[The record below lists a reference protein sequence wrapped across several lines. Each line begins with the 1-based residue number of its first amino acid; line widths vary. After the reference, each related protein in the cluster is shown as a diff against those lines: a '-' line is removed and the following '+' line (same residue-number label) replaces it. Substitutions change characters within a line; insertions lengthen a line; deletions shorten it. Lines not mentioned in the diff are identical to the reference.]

1 MNVLN
6 LKNTMNKIVLGVG
19 LSALLITTAC
29 GTPKKEGVAATVNG
43 VDITQE
49 EFVKNY
55 ASQRNYYTL
64 SAGSESY
71 LTEKSPQDPSKTMDQ
86 VIKESV
92 LNDLIDMEILKQ
104 DAEKSGIK
112 AEEAEIDK
120 ELNTVKEQ
128 MGGQEAFNEQL
139 KQMGSNEAYYR
150 KYFTNLNIMKQY
162 YKVKEKEF
170 KASEDEIKKYYD
182 EHKDE
187 YFTADAAHI
196 LVKDVNE
203 ANLIK
208 KELSKGADFAQIA
221 KEKST
226 DKGSA
231 EKGGELGEFSNG
243 MMVKEFE
250 DVVKSIK
257 VGEISDPVESQ
268 FGFHIIKLNKFENKK
283 LEEVKEIIES
293 AVTQQ
298 KYKDHLDNLKKE
310 AKIEKYVNVKDDI
323 EIPEEFKLP
332 TAATKAEDKSKE
344 APADEVGNS
353 TVETKEKAKAN
364 KASNTKENKNAKN
377 TEKTEEKSK

>member
-1 MNVLN
+1 MN
-6 LKNTMNKIVLGVG
+6 LKNTINKIVLGVG

-104 DAEKSGIK
+104 DAEKLGIK
-112 AEEAEIDK
+112 AEDSEIDK

-150 KYFTNLNIMKQY
+150 EYFTNLNIMKQY

-187 YFTADAAHI
+187 YFTANAAHI

-250 DVVKSIK
+250 DVVKTIK

-268 FGFHIIKLNKFENKK
+268 FGFHIIKLNRFENKK
-283 LEEVKEIIES
+283 LEEVKETIES

-298 KYKDHLDNLKKE
+298 KYKDYLDNLKKE
-310 AKIEKYVNVKDDI
+310 AKVEKYINVKDDI

-332 TAATKAEDKSKE
+332 AATKAEDKSKE
-344 APADEVGNS
+344 TPADEVGNS
-353 TVETKEKAKAN
+353 TVETKEKAAEN
-364 KASNTKENKNAKN
+364 KASNKKENKDVKN

>member
-1 MNVLN
+1 MN
-6 LKNTMNKIVLGVG
+6 LKNTINKIVLGVG

-104 DAEKSGIK
+104 DAEKLGIK
-112 AEEAEIDK
+112 AEDSEIDK

-150 KYFTNLNIMKQY
+150 EYFTNLNIMKQY

-250 DVVKSIK
+250 DVVKTIK

-268 FGFHIIKLNKFENKK
+268 FGFHIIKLNRFENKK
-283 LEEVKEIIES
+283 LEEVKETIES

-298 KYKDHLDNLKKE
+298 KYKDYLDNLKKE
-310 AKIEKYVNVKDDI
+310 AKVEKYINVKDDI

-332 TAATKAEDKSKE
+332 AATKAEDKSKE
-344 APADEVGNS
+344 TPADEVGNS
-353 TVETKEKAKAN
+353 TVETKEKAAEN
-364 KASNTKENKNAKN
+364 KASNKKENKDVKN

>member
-1 MNVLN
+1 MN

-268 FGFHIIKLNKFENKK
+268 FGFHITKLNKFENKK

>member
-104 DAEKSGIK
+104 DAEKLGIK

-344 APADEVGNS
+344 TPADEVGNS

>member
-1 MNVLN
+1 MN
-6 LKNTMNKIVLGVG
+6 LKNTINKIVLGVG

-104 DAEKSGIK
+104 DAEKLGIK
-112 AEEAEIDK
+112 AEDSEIDK

-150 KYFTNLNIMKQY
+150 EYFTNLNIMKQY

-250 DVVKSIK
+250 DVVKTIK

-268 FGFHIIKLNKFENKK
+268 FGFHIIKLNRFENKK
-283 LEEVKEIIES
+283 LEEVKETIES

-298 KYKDHLDNLKKE
+298 KYKDYLDNLKKE
-310 AKIEKYVNVKDDI
+310 AKVEKYINVKDDI

-332 TAATKAEDKSKE
+332 AATKAEDNSKE
-344 APADEVGNS
+344 TQADEVGNS
-353 TVETKEKAKAN
+353 TVETKEKAAEN
-364 KASNTKENKNAKN
+364 KASNKKENKDVKN

>member
-1 MNVLN
+1 MN

>member
-6 LKNTMNKIVLGVG
+6 LKNTINKIVLGVG

-104 DAEKSGIK
+104 DAEKLGIK
-112 AEEAEIDK
+112 AEDSEIDK

-150 KYFTNLNIMKQY
+150 EYFTNLNIMKQY

-250 DVVKSIK
+250 DVVKTIK

-268 FGFHIIKLNKFENKK
+268 FGFHIIKLNRFENKK
-283 LEEVKEIIES
+283 LEEVKETIES

-298 KYKDHLDNLKKE
+298 KYKDYLDNLKKE
-310 AKIEKYVNVKDDI
+310 AKVEKYINVKDDI

-332 TAATKAEDKSKE
+332 AATKAEDKSKE
-344 APADEVGNS
+344 TPADEVGNS
-353 TVETKEKAKAN
+353 TVETKEKAAEN
-364 KASNTKENKNAKN
+364 KASNKKENKDVKN

>member
-1 MNVLN
+1 MN
-6 LKNTMNKIVLGVG
+6 LKNTINKIVLGAG

-104 DAEKSGIK
+104 DAEKLGIK
-112 AEEAEIDK
+112 AEDSEIDK

-150 KYFTNLNIMKQY
+150 EYFTNLNIMKQY

-250 DVVKSIK
+250 DVVKTIK

-268 FGFHIIKLNKFENKK
+268 FGFHIIKLNRFENKK
-283 LEEVKEIIES
+283 LEEVKETIES

-298 KYKDHLDNLKKE
+298 KYKDYLDNLKKE
-310 AKIEKYVNVKDDI
+310 AKVEKYINVKDDI

-332 TAATKAEDKSKE
+332 AATKAEDKSKE
-344 APADEVGNS
+344 TQADEVGNS
-353 TVETKEKAKAN
+353 TVETKEKAAEN
-364 KASNTKENKNAKN
+364 KASNKKENKDVKN
-377 TEKTEEKSK
+377 TEKSEEKSK

>member
-1 MNVLN
+1 MN
-6 LKNTMNKIVLGVG
+6 LKNTINKIVLGVG

-104 DAEKSGIK
+104 DAEKLGIK
-112 AEEAEIDK
+112 AEDSEIDK

-150 KYFTNLNIMKQY
+150 EYFTNLNIMKQY

-250 DVVKSIK
+250 DVVKTIK

-268 FGFHIIKLNKFENKK
+268 FGFHIIKLNRFENKK
-283 LEEVKEIIES
+283 LEEVKETIES

-298 KYKDHLDNLKKE
+298 KYKDYLDNLKKE
-310 AKIEKYVNVKDDI
+310 AKVEKYINVKDDI

-332 TAATKAEDKSKE
+332 AATKAEDNSKE
-344 APADEVGNS
+344 TQADEVGNS
-353 TVETKEKAKAN
+353 TVETKEKAAEN
-364 KASNTKENKNAKN
+364 KVSNKKENKDVKN

>member
-6 LKNTMNKIVLGVG
+6 LKKTMNRIVLGVG

-64 SAGSESY
+64 SAGSEDY
-71 LTEKSPQDPSKTMDQ
+71 LKQNSPQDPSKTMDQ

-104 DAEKSGIK
+104 DAEKMGIK
-112 AEEAEIDK
+112 ADEVEVDKKLNEI
-120 ELNTVKEQ
+120 KEQ
-128 MGGQEAFNEQL
+128 MGGQEAFDEQL

-150 KYFTNLNIMKQY
+150 EYFTNLNIMQQY
-162 YKVKEKEF
+162 YKAKEADF
-170 KASEDEIKKYYD
+170 KATEDEIKKYYD

-208 KELSKGADFAQIA
+208 KELAKGADFAQIA

-226 DKGSA
+226 DKGTA

-283 LEEVKEIIES
+283 LEEVKENIES

-298 KYKDHLDNLKKE
+298 KYKDYLDKLKKD
-310 AKIEKYVNVKDDI
+310 AKVEKFVNVKEEI
-323 EIPEEFKLP
+323 EIPEAFKLP
-332 TAATKAEDKSKE
+332 AATTPEDTKKE
-344 APADEVGNS
+344 PQADEVGNS
-353 TVETKEKAKAN
+353 TVETKETNKKATEN
-364 KASNTKENKNAKN
+364 KAANAE
-377 TEKTEEKSK
+377 TKTEEKK

>member
-1 MNVLN
+1 MN

-104 DAEKSGIK
+104 DAEKLGIK

-344 APADEVGNS
+344 TPADEVGNS